1 MYIEQSMWKKNGECA
16 GHIVYRTAFVDR
28 TGIINP
34 DIVIE
39 SLGEKA
45 ERPPIPSWIA
55 KWIEAENN
63 RPWPPDKE

>member
-1 MYIEQSMWKKNGECA
+1 MEKKWRMRWP
-16 GHIVYRTAFVDR
+16 HSVSTAFVDR

-45 ERPPIPSWIA
+45 ERPSIPNWIA

>member
-1 MYIEQSMWKKNGECA
+1 MYRS
-16 GHIVYRTAFVDR
+16 AFVDK

-39 SLGEKA
+39 SLGEKV
-45 ERPPIPSWIA
+45 ERPSIPNWIN
-55 KWIEAENN
+55 KWIEAENH